1 MRLNRTQQEREET
14 DVANALSIS
23 ARCYWHDLCLYSPAE
38 RGKKIAQLAQA
49 ARRMPTGGAAHLLRS
64 LARQGYI

>member
-1 MRLNRTQQEREET
+1 MRLNRTQQERAET

-38 RGKKIAQLAQA
+38 RGKKIAQLEQA
-49 ARRMPTGGAAHLLRS
+49 ARRMPTGGAARLLRA
-64 LARQGYI
+64 LEERGHI